1 MTKETREVME
11 ALKTLD
17 SSMED
22 IFNDSRLTDAE
33 KATIRSY
40 LNAFK
45 AKKETIDTKYNSILN
60 DLTTQTSRTRLT
72 NAYNDYNTAYNSL
85 YNAVDTLLN
94 RTDMLSDDDR
104 NILDGYISAHNSA
117 LEKYG

>member
-1 MTKETREVME
+1 MKSINNIINTSGTIDNSLKEIYERAYETYKTNLDAFSKQHQLAVDDVTNNISSEMKADMTKETREVME

-45 AKKETIDTKYNSILN
+45 AKKKPLI
-60 DLTTQTSRTRLT
+60 Q
-72 NAYNDYNTAYNSL
+72 
-85 YNAVDTLLN
+85 
-94 RTDMLSDDDR
+94 
-104 NILDGYISAHNSA
+104 NIIAF
-117 LEKYG
+117 